1 MQIDDTS
8 ILNLLRQPDGQ
19 EQGFRLLMKQYGES
33 VYWHIRR
40 IVVGHDDAEDV
51 LQETAISIFKNIGQ
65 FAGEA
70 CQLKA
75 WIYRIA
81 TNESIMLLRRRTHF
95 FQSIDDLSPSLL
107 ETMLTENPVDMDR
120 AEFVL
125 QQKALE
131 LPTQQRIVFYM
142 RYYDDMPYED
152 IAKVTGKK
160 VSTLKANYHFAKNK
174 IEDELKNL
182 TL

>member
-1 MQIDDTS
+1 MQIDYSS
-8 ILNLLRQPDGQ
+8 ILNLLRQPDRQ
-19 EQGFRLLMKQYGES
+19 EEGFRLLMKQYGES

-51 LQETAISIFKNIGQ
+51 LQETAISIFKNFHQ

-70 CQLKA
+70 NQLRA

-81 TNESIMLLRRRTHF
+81 TNESIMLLRKRTRL
-95 FQSIDDLSPSLL
+95 FQSIDDLNPALL
-107 ETMLTENPVDMDR
+107 ETMTTENNVDMNK
-120 AEFVL
+120 AEFIL
-125 QQKALE
+125 QKKLLS

-142 RYYDDMPYED
+142 RYYDDLPYEE
-152 IAKVTGKK
+152 ISRITGKK
-160 VSTLKANYHFAKNK
+160 VNTLKANYHFAKTK
-174 IEDELKNL
+174 IEEELKNQ

>member
-1 MQIDDTS
+1 MQIDDSS
-8 ILNLLRQPDGQ
+8 ILNLLRQPDRQ
-19 EQGFRLLMKQYGES
+19 EEGFRLLMKQYGES

-51 LQETAISIFKNIGQ
+51 LQETAISIFKNFHQ

-70 CQLKA
+70 NQLRA

-81 TNESIMLLRRRTHF
+81 TNESIMLLRKRTRL
-95 FQSIDDLSPSLL
+95 FQSIDDLNPALL
-107 ETMLTENPVDMDR
+107 ETMTTENNVDMNK
-120 AEFVL
+120 AEFIL
-125 QQKALE
+125 QKKLLS

-142 RYYDDMPYED
+142 RYYDDLPYEE
-152 IAKVTGKK
+152 ISRITGKK
-160 VSTLKANYHFAKNK
+160 VNTLKANYHFAKTK
-174 IEDELKNL
+174 IEEELKKL